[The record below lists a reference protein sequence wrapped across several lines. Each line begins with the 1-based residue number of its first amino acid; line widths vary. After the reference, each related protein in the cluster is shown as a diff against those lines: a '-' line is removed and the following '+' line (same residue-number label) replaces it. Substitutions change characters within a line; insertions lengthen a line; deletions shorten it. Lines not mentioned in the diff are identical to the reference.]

1 VFFVAFVDDSFG
13 GVIIGNHLKKPQTNS
28 TGSFLGL
35 FRDFSRRFPGLF
47 RNAASNRS
55 RTMTACSALHLNEA
69 LQTF

>member
-1 VFFVAFVDDSFG
+1 MQNKTYLDSYTLPN
-13 GVIIGNHLKKPQTNS
+13 GV
-28 TGSFLGL
+28 GSFLGL

-47 RNAASNRS
+47 RNAASNDS